1 MDNINRIIDQ
11 TILKPEATGDDI
23 RIFLEGIAEYRLYAA
38 VVNPCWV
45 TTIARVLPQG
55 IKVCSVVGFPF
66 GASTTRAKVCA
77 TEDLISSGCDEID
90 MVMNI
95 GRFKEKDFKYVAKE
109 IKMILGACSGKIL
122 KVIIETCLLT
132 REEKIA
138 AANLIREC
146 GAHFVKTSTGYSH
159 GGAAVEDVKLL
170 RSVVG
175 PDFGVK
181 ASGGI
186 RTFAQA
192 RAFVEAGANRI
203 GTSSGVAIVQGA
215 SRALSRDHS

>member
-1 MDNINRIIDQ
+1 MEKINKTIDQ
-11 TILKPEATGDDI
+11 TILRPDATSEDI
-23 RIFLEGIAEYRLYAA
+23 RMFLKDFTEYGFYAA

-45 TTIARVLPQG
+45 PSVVNKLPDG
-55 IKVCSVVGFPF
+55 VKVCSVVGFPF
-66 GASTTRAKVCA
+66 GASTSRVKAHA
-77 TEDLISSGCDEID
+77 AEDLVRMGCDEID

-95 GRFKEKDFKYVAKE
+95 GRFKEKDFKYVGKE
-109 IKMILGACSGKIL
+109 IKIVNEACSGRIL

-132 REEKIA
+132 RDEKIA
-138 AANLIREC
+138 AANLIRES

-159 GGAAVEDVKLL
+159 GGAEVDDVQLL

-186 RTFAQA
+186 RTFEQA
-192 RAFVEAGANRI
+192 RTFIAAGASRL

-215 SRALSRDHS
+215 IKAVSLDR